1 MPKFEYIGDD
11 ERVFPESTLT
21 VKPGDVV
28 EVDTNPHARYFVE
41 VDAPA
46 KSAPVAKSAPITDIP
61 AEPAITEE

>member
-21 VKPGDVV
+21 VEPGDVV
-28 EVDTNPHARYFVE
+28 EVDTNPSARYFVE
-41 VDAPA
+41 VD
-46 KSAPVAKSAPITDIP
+46 APVAKSAPITDIP